1 MAPQGYLDGSDQ
13 GLGASVLEYREFGK
27 TGVKVSTIG
36 MGTYYDPSFI
46 ILSRLFGYQRGRERK
61 LAALRKGLELGIT
74 LIDTAEIYQTE
85 DIVADAIEGHERNDL
100 FIMTKVFR
108 HHLRYNAVLRAAD
121 NSLKRLRCR
130 YLDLYQIHFPHSR
143 VPIDE
148 TMKAMEKLVD
158 DGKVRFVGVSNF
170 SLDEMRR
177 AEDALGR
184 IPLTSNQVEY
194 NLQARGI
201 ERDLFSYCEEEDVV
215 ILPYRPVAHGALARP
230 SGKLKTVMDELS
242 LKHGGKT
249 PAQIAL
255 NWLVTKSKVVFPIP
269 RASKPE
275 RVVENVGAVGWHLDA
290 EDRRKLENAVSSS

>member
-1 MAPQGYLDGSDQ
+1 M
-13 GLGASVLEYREFGK
+13 GASILEYREFGK

-36 MGTYYDPSFI
+36 MGTYYDPPYI
-46 ILSRLFGYQRGRERK
+46 IMSRVFGYQRGRERK

-85 DIVADAIEGHERNDL
+85 DIVADAIEGHDRDSL

-108 HHLRYNAVLRAAD
+108 NHLRYNAVLRAAE

-130 YLDLYQIHFPHSR
+130 YLDLYQIHWPHSR
-143 VPIDE
+143 VPIDV
-148 TMKAMEKLVD
+148 TMEAMKKLVD

-170 SLDEMRR
+170 SLDELRR

-194 NLQARGI
+194 NLQAREI
-201 ERDLFSYCEEEDVV
+201 EQDLFPYCEEQDIV
-215 ILPYRPVAHGALARP
+215 ILPYRPLAHGALARP
-230 SGKLKTVMDELS
+230 SGELQTVMDELS

-255 NWLVTKSKVVFPIP
+255 NWLLTKSRIVFPIP

-275 RVVENVGAVGWHLDA
+275 RVVENMGAVGWRLDA
-290 EDRRKLENAVSSS
+290 EDRRKLENAVNSS